1 MWAQME
7 TRNLGSLGAG
17 LSYIIALLRDKLS
30 SAMQEAKERSWISW
44 FPCWW
49 YGQNPGSKNSGGW
62 SSHFAF
68 GRSGQNPGKNTS
80 RGWIS
85 IFPLNHPA
93 NTQEIRGKK
102 SVGFPMCLLRGPA
115 KHSVQ
120 TKLKA

>member
-30 SAMQEAKERSWISW
+30 PAMQEAKERSWISW

-49 YGQNPGSKNSGGW
+49 YGQNPGSELGGLEF
-62 SSHFAF
+62 SFCF
-68 GRSGQNPGKNTS
+68 REVRPKS
-80 RGWIS
+80 REKY
-85 IFPLNHPA
+85 NPA